1 MKYGYARVS
10 TDGQDLGD
18 QLDRLKAAGCERLYF
33 EKRSGKDVERPRLQ
47 AMLKSLQ
54 PGDQVLAVATDRV
67 ARNPLD
73 LLTILRGIQRK
84 GAGLRLLDEPFIDT
98 TSEMA
103 DLIMFVVG
111 WAAHWQRRNILRCTA
126 IGRKR
131 AMERG
136 VKFGRKP
143 KLTPHQRQMIVARFA
158 AGVRIPQLAADF
170 EVSESTIRRAQTG
183 SRCV

>member
-1 MKYGYARVS
+1 MLR
-10 TDGQDLGD
+10 
-18 QLDRLKAAGCERLYF
+18 QLR
-33 EKRSGKDVERPRLQ
+33 
-47 AMLKSLQ
+47 
-54 PGDQVLAVATDRV
+54 PGDQVLAIATDRV

-73 LLTILRGIQRK
+73 LLTILRAIQRK

-143 KLTPHQRQMIVARFA
+143 KLTAQQRQDIAPRFA
-158 AGVRIPQLAADF
+158 AGDNIRQLVADYQ
-170 EVSESTIRRAQTG
+170 VSESTLARVRRTESSTAT
-183 SRCV
+183 S